1 MNFPYHYCIGA
12 LLLVLILI
20 IFKIATV
27 KWYSNFTI
35 ARTEDVVS
43 TVDGQSYRVHLTH
56 DNFAGAANTM
66 AILNR
71 RVTALLRH
79 LRFRYFKGPDSIA
92 NGDAYP
98 DRRATVA
105 RLLSRYNP
113 DNLAENSPMDPQGD
127 TAYTI
132 DKGSVL
138 AICLRTKSQS
148 DLKEEV
154 SCEGALKNGTKDC
167 APLIRAVAHSIHN
180 IDILT
185 FVTFHELAHIA
196 IEEHDHPKRFWQ
208 AFKFILQEARLAGI
222 LLGTNYTKVPE
233 RYCGMD
239 VDYNPLYD
247 KALRA
252 IQ

>member
-43 TVDGQSYRVHLTH
+43 TVDGQSYRVH
-56 DNFAGAANTM
+56 
-66 AILNR
+66 
-71 RVTALLRH
+71 
-79 LRFRYFKGPDSIA
+79 
-92 NGDAYP
+92 GDAYP